1 MLNSRWLILAALIST
16 SSFAGVSF
24 KQKQLRVQSL
34 MKLHLHAPSLVFEDY
49 QRELEYEKQ
58 GLTVEH
64 RAKKET
70 NLLADKIRH
79 QVTIAYDAALKENKS
94 PEVAREEVKIAIEK
108 DLALANSEMREEL
121 LSLALD
127 TLNNI
132 ENAPISEE
140 VDLSTVEVV
149 MMKKV
154 EMRQLFL
161 NSDGGHDNG
170 VAQVGVDPINPKAN
184 TSKDSEKKDYATKAE
199 LMESLTSDRESSR
212 WVSAAN
218 QTVRTA
224 EIVKN
229 ETKLSMQV
237 KVEFLGATLEAGPV
251 ISFKREYSTN
261 AVIMA
266 EGLSPVIMRDGNFDL
281 SKRDTAGKLV
291 LKSGKIQKRYV
302 AFFCDVDLK
311 FSTEAAGAGGFKYMG
326 MGADVSISK
335 SFENSVNMQS
345 RRIALP
351 ESVANKTMTVK
362 YISELCHGEFK
373 QARFSNNMTV
383 AQSLDIMMRNVVAGL
398 VFSHP
403 QTKCIQDSQCKDWFN
418 TEVITAHRY
427 KNTARCVEDS
437 GDKHRFCQVRGL
449 AGQSCIVREGGKQTS
464 SGEWEYEC
472 NIGLKCVKY
481 ESASYIF
488 DYTWSYSKGRCQK

>member
-1 MLNSRWLILAALIST
+1 MFNSRWLILAALISS

-24 KQKQLRVQSL
+24 KQKQMRVQSL
-34 MKLHLHAPSLVFEDY
+34 MKMHLHAPSLVFEDY
-49 QRELEYEKQ
+49 QRELQYEKQ

-64 RAKKET
+64 RAKNES
-70 NLLADKIRH
+70 NLLAEKIRQ
-79 QVTIAYDAALKENKS
+79 QVKIAYDAALKENKS
-94 PEVAREEVKIAIEK
+94 PEVARTEIKIAIEK

-121 LSLALD
+121 LSLAID
-127 TLNNI
+127 ILNNI
-132 ENAPISEE
+132 ENAPVNEE

-154 EMRQLFL
+154 VARQSFL
-161 NSDGGHDNG
+161 NSEALDGDPQG
-170 VAQVGVDPINPKAN
+170 ADPINPKTN
-184 TSKDSEKKDYATKAE
+184 TSKDSERKDYATRAE
-199 LMESLTSDRESSR
+199 LMESLVSDRESSR
-212 WVSAAN
+212 WISTAN
-218 QTVRTA
+218 QTVKTA
-224 EIVKN
+224 EIVKS

-251 ISFKREYSTN
+251 ITFKRDYSTN

-266 EGLSPVIMRDGNFDL
+266 EGLSPVIKKDGNFDL
-281 SKRDTAGKLV
+281 SKRDSSGKVV
-291 LKSGKIQKRYV
+291 LKNGKTQKRYV

-311 FSTEAAGAGGFKYMG
+311 FSTEATGAGGFKYMG

-335 SFENSVNMQS
+335 TFENTVNMQS

-351 ESVANKTMTVK
+351 ESVANKSMTVK

-373 QARFSNNMTV
+373 QARFANNMTV

-418 TEVITAHRY
+418 TEVIAAHRN

-449 AGQSCIVREGGKQTS
+449 SGQSCIVREGGKQTS

-472 NIGLKCVKY
+472 NFGLKCVKY